1 MIALIIGAT
10 GATGKDLVQFLLND
24 NDFEK
29 VIVFVRKPLNFQH
42 EKLISHI
49 VNFDN
54 PEDWKEFVKGDVAYS
69 CLGTTLKDA
78 GSKPAQRK
86 VDFDYQYQFAKMAK
100 QNLVENYVLVSSYG
114 ANGQSNVFYSRIKGA
129 LEDAVKLLKFDKTTI
144 FRPGMLDRTDSKRT
158 AEVLGLKVLK
168 LINRVGLLK
177 NQKPLPTSILA
188 KAMIKAS
195 KDPSNG
201 YKIIQLSEIFQKAE

>member
-24 NDFEK
+24 NYFEK
-29 VIVFVRKPLNFQH
+29 VIVFVRKPLPFQH
-42 EKLISHI
+42 EKLTSHI
-49 VNFDN
+49 VNFDK
-54 PEDWKEFVKGDVAYS
+54 PENWKEFVKGDVAYS

-78 GSKPAQRK
+78 GSKPAQRI

-100 QNLVENYVLVSSYG
+100 QNQVENYVLVSSYG
-114 ANGQSNVFYSRIKGA
+114 ANAQSNVFYSRIKGE
-129 LEDAVKLLKFDKTTI
+129 LEDALQLLKFNKTTI
-144 FRPGMLDRTDSKRT
+144 FRPGMLDRTNSKRT

-168 LINRVGLLK
+168 IINRIGLFK

-188 KAMIKAS
+188 QAMIKAS
-195 KDPSNG
+195 KDQSNG

>member
-1 MIALIIGAT
+1 MIALVIGAT
-10 GATGKDLVQFLLND
+10 GATGKELVQFLLND

-29 VIVFVRKPLNFQH
+29 VIVFVRKPLSFQH
-42 EKLISHI
+42 EKLTSHI
-49 VNFDN
+49 VNFDK
-54 PEDWKEFVKGDVAYS
+54 PEDWKALVKGDVAYS

-78 GSKPAQRK
+78 GSKTAQRK

-100 QNLVENYVLVSSYG
+100 QNQVENYVLVSSYG
-114 ANGQSNVFYSRIKGA
+114 ANAQSNVFYSRIKGE
-129 LEDAVKLLKFDKTTI
+129 LEDAVKFLKFNKTTI
-144 FRPGMLDRTDSKRT
+144 FRPGMLDRTNSKRT

-168 LINRVGLLK
+168 IINRIGLFK

-188 KAMIKAS
+188 QAMIKAS
-195 KDPSNG
+195 KDQSNG

>member
-42 EKLISHI
+42 EKLTSHI
-49 VNFDN
+49 INFDN

-78 GSKPAQRK
+78 GSKSAQRK

-100 QNLVENYVLVSSYG
+100 QNMVENYVLVSSYG
-114 ANGQSNVFYSRIKGA
+114 ANAHSNVFYSRIKGE

-168 LINRVGLLK
+168 LINRVGLFK